1 MSEMVQHKNI
11 LEQNTN
17 RKSHVAYRMTLT
29 RMTSENMLCI
39 YYDMFTH
46 QYWTAWLVMSSC
58 IELKD
63 FTCSQA
69 VMYTANAVMYTVA
82 RAGQYA

>member
-11 LEQNTN
+11 LQRNTN
-17 RKSHVAYRMTLT
+17 RRSHVAYRTTLT
-29 RMTSENMLCI
+29 LMTSENMLCI
-39 YYDMFTH
+39 YYGMFTH
-46 QYWTAWLVMSSC
+46 QCWKVWPVMSSC

-69 VMYTANAVMYTVA
+69 VTYTAKAVM
-82 RAGQYA
+82 

>member
-11 LEQNTN
+11 LQRNTN
-17 RKSHVAYRMTLT
+17 RRSNT
-29 RMTSENMLCI
+29 R
-39 YYDMFTH
+39 
-46 QYWTAWLVMSSC
+46 WPVVSSC

-69 VMYTANAVMYTVA
+69 VTYTAKAVMYGGPYGTV
-82 RAGQYA
+82 RVKINYLWPRDSYGRPM